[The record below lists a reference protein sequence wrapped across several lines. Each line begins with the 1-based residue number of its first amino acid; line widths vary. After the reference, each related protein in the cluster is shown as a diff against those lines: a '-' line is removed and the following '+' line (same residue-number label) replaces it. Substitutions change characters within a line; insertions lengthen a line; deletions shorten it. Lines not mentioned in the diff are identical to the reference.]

1 MSSKIDSALL
11 IPGPEGWEIW
21 QGSREKGFHRSL
33 ENGPVRASA
42 LEKIPSG
49 RLLMGFPVREALAVP
64 FKVQTEDP
72 SMFEDLASMHLE
84 QSGIRPEADAGRLT
98 DVFPAGHED
107 GQTLLLSVVLSA
119 PVEGTMP
126 LRAPS
131 EFDISARCFPM
142 AENAVTLWRELG
154 RWVFAI
160 TSGGRLTYFQ
170 SLPGTQLA
178 SDAIRE
184 IRLALTQLSLQG
196 VTLHMDKAIVWMSG
210 QDSDPSDEDIQA
222 FGKELDAEIS
232 AEPKPSPVLPHP
244 MSRLVPADVR
254 AEQRMK
260 AEMQK
265 RNMLIAAVL
274 LAYLGI
280 AGYFAYSYFQ
290 LSSKLKKQNTELK
303 VVKMDH
309 GDIGLFNADWDQLAP
324 VVDSPHW
331 PLQLLERTAKLIPPG
346 QDLRFKV
353 YEASRERIIL
363 RGETGDLKLASS
375 YAEKLRRSLSDYEW
389 SLPPAESDSKTNRWK
404 FNYEGTLK
412 GEIE

>member
-1 MSSKIDSALL
+1 
-11 IPGPEGWEIW
+11 
-21 QGSREKGFHRSL
+21 
-33 ENGPVRASA
+33 
-42 LEKIPSG
+42 
-49 RLLMGFPVREALAVP
+49 MGFPVREALAVP

-290 LSSKLKKQNTELK
+290 LSSKLKKQNAELK